1 MDLHPPREGEAEDEA
16 KAAAIREAFC
26 RTFSVKGIGK
36 LDPGKPLP
44 ATLAFTFIRTR
55 PASQHEGKYEWIPTA
70 LFRCPAAIE
79 MNAQKMLRKGC
90 TLDVAHARVR
100 GRHQAI
106 YALSDD
112 HLEDD
117 WGKTGHTRLTLP
129 PNPIGWA
136 LSRAADRFGIT
147 CRQWTMQDGTRVW
160 NEMRRE
166 TRQAEI
172 ALSMPPGTVEGTVQA
187 MEGISMEDLTDIR
200 EIMEEMGL
208 DNWEDP
214 AEDPAGVEIERRQ
227 INDAM
232 SRFNTREA
240 TMKFIAIT
248 AELPEYERDQVW
260 AEMLHHARAGD
271 WKKIPEPIREWSRQ
285 VIKYID
291 QSGPRPDYW
300 PDQIPW

>member
-1 MDLHPPREGEAEDEA
+1 
-16 KAAAIREAFC
+16 
-26 RTFSVKGIGK
+26 
-36 LDPGKPLP
+36 
-44 ATLAFTFIRTR
+44 
-55 PASQHEGKYEWIPTA
+55 
-70 LFRCPAAIE
+70 
-79 MNAQKMLRKGC
+79 MLRKGC

-147 CRQWTMQDGTRVW
+147 CRQWTMQNGTRVW
-160 NEMRRE
+160 NEIRRE

-172 ALSMPPGTVEGTVQA
+172 DLSMPPGTVEGAVQA
-187 MEGISMEDLTDIR
+187 MEEISMEDLTDIR

-214 AEDPAGVEIERRQ
+214 AEDPAGVKIERRADRRCHIQ
-227 INDAM
+227 VQHPGGSDEIHRDHGGATGVREKPGLGSDAPP
-232 SRFNTREA
+232 STRRG
-240 TMKFIAIT
+240 
-248 AELPEYERDQVW
+248 L
-260 AEMLHHARAGD
+260 G
-271 WKKIPEPIREWSRQ
+271 
-285 VIKYID
+285 
-291 QSGPRPDYW
+291 
-300 PDQIPW
+300 